1 MWDTLKTR
9 LDTSATRSGRTT
21 LLRQF
26 SYARPKGTDEP
37 ISEYIRRLLHYRQQL
52 EVTNAEISDE
62 EFRTHL
68 YTTVPS
74 QFEMT
79 IEMLMCRTPEPSVEE
94 IIAAIQQKATTT
106 AIAKDISD
114 PNGSFNTAMYSNT
127 SSNRGSHRGG
137 FRGGF
142 RGRGRGGRYNR
153 QPYRRYCNHCRMTNH
168 NTKDCHK
175 APDSTST
182 SGFHTNSNESRKCYY
197 CTQQGHLEKDCP
209 TKKAALELRKGNEK
223 AISSSDTTVA
233 TASIAT
239 ADADDVAP
247 YSFD

>member
-26 SYARPKGTDEP
+26 RCARSKGADEP

-52 EVTNAEISDE
+52 EGTTAEISDE

-79 IEMLMCRTPEPSVEE
+79 IEMLMNRTPEPSVEDV
-94 IIAAIQQKATTT
+94 IAAIQQKATTA

-114 PNGSFNTAMYSNT
+114 PNGNFSTAMYAN
-127 SSNRGSHRGG
+127 SNRGNHRGG

-142 RGRGRGGRYNR
+142 RGRGRGGRYQHR
-153 QPYRRYCNHCRMTNH
+153 QPYRKYCNHCKMTNH

-175 APDSTST
+175 APRDSTST
-182 SGFHTNSNESRKCYY
+182 SDFPTN
-197 CTQQGHLEKDCP
+197 TH
-209 TKKAALELRKGNEK
+209 
-223 AISSSDTTVA
+223 
-233 TASIAT
+233 
-239 ADADDVAP
+239 
-247 YSFD
+247 